1 MSLHR
6 IRGATCAVLALFAA
20 ACADELPTD
29 AAAVPGG
36 PSESTLVADLDS
48 LSIHSE
54 AIDING
60 AGVVV
65 GQSWTDGWPVAAI
78 WSATGVMTTLR
89 GLGEGRHDWPNAI
102 DERGRVV
109 GWSLDSAQVFRAV
122 LWTSPSAPPVRLPDF
137 GSTSYA
143 NGINRSGMIVGAAV
157 TPDYRLHAVVWTPDR
172 VLHDID
178 PNGVES
184 RALAVNDSGKVV
196 GTTWREG
203 KRRAFLWTQATGMQL
218 LPVGGDSSAALA
230 INTRG
235 EVVGS
240 FTEWSKPRA
249 FIWSPRTGLTDLGT
263 TSVPGYGHMSKARD
277 INDAGLVV
285 GEFGWWSNAGA
296 AAWTV
301 RSGPRP
307 LEAPNIG
314 VATAINRHG
323 VAVGNRRGTDYYTY
337 AARWTVT
344 EVNTRPSLAFPAPAV
359 TVYEGDTLTLNLT
372 ATDAERDA
380 LSYNWNFGDGTSV
393 SVPATTAAPAMRR
406 MWNDDGTYTLRVI
419 AIDPS
424 ATRDT
429 ATLAVTVLNRPPTA
443 NFVSPA
449 YSYEGKTY
457 VLSLSA
463 LKDGPADL
471 RAGIQVSFD
480 CGAGYGAWAVATRVT
495 CPAKVDDDSLEIGV
509 RLRDND
515 GAMTESRREFII
527 YNAQP
532 VVTAA
537 AVTSP
542 SIAPGGSFTARGSF
556 NDAGVQDGPWLVRY
570 FWGDGTY
577 SSTTVT
583 ARGTLAAMSHTYS
596 AAGTYA
602 VTVYVTDKDGRN
614 GKSAPLTV
622 TVAP

>member
-1 MSLHR
+1 MSPHR
-6 IRGATCAVLALFAA
+6 IRGATCAVLTLCAA
-20 ACADELPTD
+20 ACADAHPTGAP
-29 AAAVPGG
+29 AAPGAG
-36 PSESTLVADLDS
+36 PSESTLAAGLDS

-54 AIDING
+54 AFDING
-60 AGVVV
+60 AGVAV
-65 GQSWTDGWPVAAI
+65 GQSWTQGYPVATM
-78 WSATGVMTTLR
+78 WSAAGVMTTLP
-89 GLGEGRHDWPNAI
+89 GLGEGRHDWPSSI

-109 GWSLDSAQVFRAV
+109 GWSLDPAQVFRAV

-143 NGINRSGMIVGAAV
+143 HGINRSGMIVGAAV

-178 PNGVES
+178 PGGQES
-184 RALAVNDSGKVV
+184 RALAVNDSGNVV

-203 KRRAFLWTQATGMQL
+203 KRRAFLWTQAAGMQL
-218 LPVGGDSSAALA
+218 LPVGGDSSSALA

-240 FTEWSKPRA
+240 FTEWSSAHA
-249 FIWSPRTGLTDLGT
+249 FLWSPRTGLRDLGA
-263 TSVPGYGHMSKARD
+263 TSLPGYGRMSKARD
-277 INDAGLVV
+277 INDAGMVV
-285 GEFGWWSNAGA
+285 GEFGWNNGA

-301 RSGPRP
+301 RSGTRP
-307 LEAPNIG
+307 LEDPNIG
-314 VATAINRHG
+314 TVTAVNRHG
-323 VAVGNRRGTDYYTY
+323 VAVGHHRGSDHYTY

-344 EVNTRPSLAFPAPAV
+344 EVNTRPSLAFPAPSI
-359 TVYEGDTLTLNLT
+359 TVFEGDSLTLNLT
-372 ATDAERDA
+372 ASDAERDA
-380 LSYNWNFGDGTSV
+380 LSYNWSFGDGTSL

-406 MWNDDGTYTLRVI
+406 MWNDDGSYTVRVI

-443 NFVSPA
+443 SFVAPA
-449 YSYEGKTY
+449 YGYEGKTY

-463 LKDGPADL
+463 LKDGPADV

-480 CGAGYGAWAVATRVT
+480 CGAGYGAWAVVTRVT
-495 CPAKVDDDSLEIGV
+495 CPAKVDDDTLQIGV

-515 GAMTESRREFII
+515 GAMTESRRTFII

-537 AVTSP
+537 AVTSA
-542 SIAPGGSFTARGSF
+542 SIRAGGSFTARGSF

-577 SSTTVT
+577 SSTHVT
-583 ARGTLAAMSHTYS
+583 TRGTLPAMSHAYR
-596 AAGTYA
+596 AAGTYP

-614 GKSAPLTV
+614 GKSTPITVNAAP
-622 TVAP
+622 

>member
-1 MSLHR
+1 MPLHR
-6 IRGATCAVLALFAA
+6 IRGATCAVLTLFAA
-20 ACADELPTD
+20 ACSDELPMD
-29 AAAVPGG
+29 AAASADGAG
-36 PSESTLVADLDS
+36 PSGSTLVAGLDS

-54 AIDING
+54 ANDING
-60 AGVVV
+60 AGVIV
-65 GQSWTDGWPVAAI
+65 GQSWTEGYPVATI
-78 WSATGVMTTLR
+78 WNAAGVMTTLP
-89 GLGEGRHDWPNAI
+89 GLGHGRHDWPNAI

-122 LWTSPSAPPVRLPDF
+122 MWTSPSARPARLPDF

-143 NGINRSGMIVGAAV
+143 HGINRSGMIVGAAV
-157 TPDYRLHAVVWTPDR
+157 TPDYRLHAVVWTPDGIP
-172 VLHDID
+172 HDID
-178 PNGVES
+178 PGGVES

-203 KRRAFLWTQATGMQL
+203 KRRAFLWTQANGMQL
-218 LPVGGDSSAALA
+218 LPVGGDSSSALA

-240 FTEWSKPRA
+240 FTEWSRARA

-263 TSVPGYGHMSKARD
+263 TILPGYGHMSKARD
-277 INDAGLVV
+277 INDAGMVV
-285 GEFGWWSNAGA
+285 GEFGWHAGA

-307 LEAPNIG
+307 LEAPNTG
-314 VATAINRHG
+314 TAAAVNRHG

-337 AARWTVT
+337 AARWRVT
-344 EVNTRPSLAFPAPAV
+344 EVNTRPSLAFPAPSI
-359 TVYEGDTLTLNLT
+359 TVFEGDTLTLNLA

-380 LSYNWNFGDGTSV
+380 LSYNWNFGDGTSLN
-393 SVPATTAAPAMRR
+393 VPATTAAPAMRR
-406 MWNDDGTYTLRVI
+406 HWNDDGSYTVRVI

-429 ATLAVTVLNRPPTA
+429 ATLAVTVLNRLPSATFTA
-443 NFVSPA
+443 PA
-449 YSYEGKTY
+449 YTYEGRTY
-457 VLSLSA
+457 VLTA
-463 LKDGPADL
+463 TAIKDGPADL

-480 CGAGYGAWAVATRVT
+480 CGAGFSAWALTTRVT
-495 CPAKVDDDSLEIGV
+495 CPAKVDDDSVDIAV

-515 GAMTESRREFII
+515 GAIREYRRPFVI

-532 VVTAA
+532 VVTA
-537 AVTSP
+537 TS
-542 SIAPGGSFTARGSF
+542 ILAGGSFTARGSF

-570 FWGDGTY
+570 FWGDGKY
-577 SSTTVT
+577 SSTTVA
-583 ARGTLAAMSHTYS
+583 ARGTLPAMSHVYP
-596 AAGTYA
+596 AAGSYP

-614 GKSAPLTV
+614 GKSTPITV
-622 TVAP
+622 TVVR

>member
-1 MSLHR
+1 
-6 IRGATCAVLALFAA
+6 
-20 ACADELPTD
+20 TD
-29 AAAVPGG
+29 ATAVPGGG
-36 PSESTLVADLDS
+36 PSESTLVADPDS

-54 AIDING
+54 AFDING
-60 AGVVV
+60 AGMIV
-65 GQSWTDGWPVAAI
+65 GQSWTEGYPVATI
-78 WSATGVMTTLR
+78 WSAAGVTTTLP
-89 GLGEGRHDWPNAI
+89 GLGHGRHDWPNSI

-122 LWTSPSAPPVRLPDF
+122 MWTSPSAPPVRLPDF

-143 NGINRSGMIVGAAV
+143 HGINRSGMIVGAAV

-178 PNGVES
+178 PGGQES

-218 LPVGGDSSAALA
+218 LPVGGDSSSALA

-240 FTEWSKPRA
+240 FTERSKPRA
-249 FIWSPRTGLTDLGT
+249 FLWSPRTGLSDLGT
-263 TSVPGYGHMSKARD
+263 TGLPGYGHMRIARD

-285 GEFGWWSNAGA
+285 GEFGWYSNAGA

-307 LEAPNIG
+307 LEAPNIASAMA
-314 VATAINRHG
+314 VNRHG
-323 VAVGNRRGTDYYTY
+323 VAVGNRRGSDNYTY
-337 AARWTVT
+337 AARWRVT
-344 EVNTRPSLAFPAPAV
+344 EVNTRPSLAFPAPSI
-359 TVYEGDTLTLNLT
+359 TVFEGDTVTLNLT
-372 ATDAERDA
+372 ATDAEQDA
-380 LSYNWNFGDGTSV
+380 LSYNWNFGDGASLN
-393 SVPATTAAPAMRR
+393 VPATTAAPAMRR
-406 MWNDDGTYTLRVI
+406 PWSDDGSYTVRVI

-424 ATRDT
+424 AVRDT

-449 YSYEGKTY
+449 YGYEGKTY

-463 LKDGPADL
+463 LKDGPADV

-480 CGAGYGAWAVATRVT
+480 CGAGYGAWALATRVT
-495 CPAKVDDDSLEIGV
+495 CPAVADDDTLQIGV

-515 GAMTESRREFII
+515 GAMTESRRTFII
-527 YNAQP
+527 YDAQP
-532 VVTAA
+532 VVAA
-537 AVTSP
+537 SAVTST
-542 SIAPGGSFTARGSF
+542 SVATGILFTARGQFSDPGKQ
-556 NDAGVQDGPWLVRY
+556 DAPWLVRY

-577 SSTTVT
+577 TSTTVN
-583 ARGTLAAMSHTYS
+583 AQGWLPAMSHEYRAPGTYS
-596 AAGTYA
+596 

-614 GKSAPLTV
+614 GKSAPITV
-622 TVAP
+622 TVGS